1 MKGHIRCFFTEKT
14 RDAMSVRAWLR
25 LTRRCTPATRARRPG
40 SSTDIHK
47 VKSPSPRHLS
57 THSISQSFTHPPACR
72 RPPPN
77 AIWAYRPLSESS
89 ASSPCC
95 SSNLPRCPRSHI
107 CFSPLQESFTGEK
120 SASTLASSTSMR
132 STRSASFWCSPHAV
146 SCPATQTL
154 HVPSRFV
161 APSFVTFVYIVHFF
175 ILPFFLPFDLH
186 SFSQCSFF
194 SRLLHSSLLH
204 FHSHPFLP
212 SFIPSIHS
220 CIHAFIH

>member
-1 MKGHIRCFFTEKT
+1 MMKGHIRCFFTEKT

-132 STRSASFWCSPHAV
+132 TPFSIVLMLAPRRV
-146 SCPATQTL
+146 L
-154 HVPSRFV
+154 SRHTNPPRPPPLYRPVFRHLCFV
-161 APSFVTFVYIVHFF
+161 HSF